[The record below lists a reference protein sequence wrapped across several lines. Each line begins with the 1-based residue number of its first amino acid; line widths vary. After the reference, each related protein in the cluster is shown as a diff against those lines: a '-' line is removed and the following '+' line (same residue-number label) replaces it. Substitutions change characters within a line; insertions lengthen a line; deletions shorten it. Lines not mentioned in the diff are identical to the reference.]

1 MVLEPRLV
9 EMWTCILELVVDAL
23 VGVSS
28 QEVRV
33 STNQSASSGSGG
45 NAGIIVSAAVG
56 ATVLVAVVA
65 GLLASIN

>member
-1 MVLEPRLV
+1 MLEPRLV

-28 QEVRV
+28 QEVWV
-33 STNQSASSGSGG
+33 STNQSASSGSGD
-45 NAGIIVSAAVG
+45 NVGIIVGAAVG